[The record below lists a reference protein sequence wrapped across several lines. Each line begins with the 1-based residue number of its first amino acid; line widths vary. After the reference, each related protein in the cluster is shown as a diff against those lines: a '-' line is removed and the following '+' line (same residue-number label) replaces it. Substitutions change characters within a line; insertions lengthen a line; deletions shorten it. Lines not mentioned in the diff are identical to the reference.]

1 MVVGLVARDRGESV
15 EVADVVR
22 TSIDEELLLLVCQR
36 VPPRSV
42 LGWGP
47 VRLGEVGDADD
58 LVVRSVAVRVTVVI
72 DVLEGV
78 VEIRV
83 DLVGTLEDFLYSCR

>member
-1 MVVGLVARDRGESV
+1 MVVGLITHDRGKAV

-22 TSIDEELLLLVCQR
+22 ATIGEELLLLVRQR
-36 VPPRSV
+36 LPPGCV
-42 LGWGP
+42 LGGGP

-58 LVVRSVAVRVTVVI
+58 LVVGTVAVRIAVVI